1 MVSYGL
7 GGSHVLSRGRGQT
20 GGQWCTLGRMLGASI
35 SRAQCSRSG
44 RTLSSP
50 ARGVLLMEAAV
61 CEEGQ
66 VSSCGILV
74 FRAGPGMQLLL
85 STPSSVG
92 ALQNTAGPLGPG
104 ESSR

>member
-1 MVSYGL
+1 M
-7 GGSHVLSRGRGQT
+7 
-20 GGQWCTLGRMLGASI
+20 
-35 SRAQCSRSG
+35 
-44 RTLSSP
+44 
-50 ARGVLLMEAAV
+50 LLMEAAV